1 MSDPRHAAPSR
12 RGVSLFGRLVAAAG
26 ALCAGAG
33 VALAAYASHGAGGQA
48 ASWLQTAAL
57 FAFGHGVALA
67 LLAPV
72 PARVLRLVA
81 TGLLLAGML
90 LFSGSLVAAAL
101 LGWPT
106 ALAPFGGTL
115 MMLGWLL
122 LAVDLARG

>member
-1 MSDPRHAAPSR
+1 MMDPRQAAPSR
-12 RGVSLFGRLVAAAG
+12 RGLSLFGRLVAAAG
-26 ALCAGAG
+26 ALCAGACVG
-33 VALAAYASHGAGGQA
+33 LAAYASHGAEGQA

-57 FAFGHGVALA
+57 FGFGHGVALA
-67 LLAPV
+67 LLAPAAV
-72 PARVLRLVA
+72 RALRLA
-81 TGLLLAGML
+81 AAGLLLLGML

-122 LAVDLARG
+122 LAADLARG